1 VNATSNQRA
10 TTNPVVDV
18 TVAKGSAPSDVNAGV
33 AADGMHTPRLRQA
46 QSAGNTKRRRS
57 LDLNGFLA
65 LATQIVI
72 VILACAIWQ
81 VAVNRH
87 WVNPFFFGSPAEI
100 GAAVR
105 DWILDGSLFTN
116 AYATLSE
123 ALVGFIIAVVI
134 AVPVGI
140 VIARSLFWGRVAEPF
155 IDMANSTPR
164 FALAPL
170 FVLFFGLGQLTKVI
184 LVFSVVF
191 FVMLINTIAGV
202 AAIDKNY
209 IRFAQLVG
217 ASRRALFSK
226 VIVPA
231 TARWLIAGMRL
242 SVPYAIAAAVVGEMI
257 SANKGLGFLVV
268 KYAGLLET
276 SKVLA
281 AVVIL
286 AIAGWA
292 INKAFSW
299 LVGRSPWVK

>member
-1 VNATSNQRA
+1 MGQYAVNVMSNQQA
-10 TTNPVVDV
+10 TTDRGTGTTIGQSN
-18 TVAKGSAPSDVNAGV
+18 APAGKD
-33 AADGMHTPRLRQA
+33 AAGAPA
-46 QSAGNTKRRRS
+46 RRRVA
-57 LDLNGFLA
+57 LRAFDLYSVLA
-65 LATQIVI
+65 LATQITI
-72 VILACAIWQ
+72 VVLVCVIWQ
-81 VAVNRH
+81 FAVDRQ
-87 WVNPFFFGSPAEI
+87 WINPFFFGSPEEI
-100 GAAVR
+100 GAAIR
-105 DWILDGSLFTN
+105 DWVLDGSLFTN

-123 ALVGFIIAVVI
+123 ALAGFLIAIAV

-140 VIARSLFWGRVAEPF
+140 AIARSPFWNKVAEPF

-170 FVLFFGLGQLTKVI
+170 FVLFFGLGQVTKVI

-191 FVMLINTIAGV
+191 FVMLINTLAGV

-217 ASRRALFSK
+217 TSRRHLFAK

-231 TARWLIAGMRL
+231 MARWLIAGMRL
-242 SVPYAIAAAVVGEMI
+242 SVPYAIAGAVVGEMI
-257 SANKGLGFLVV
+257 SSNKGLGFLVV

-281 AVVIL
+281 AVVVL

-292 INKAFSW
+292 INRAFSW